1 MERTELIRKGNEE
14 FNKLKERWD
23 YAVLKTA
30 TEFFTEANYQ
40 DGLFRLGDYLTYEK
54 HMPLLGLSYYRK
66 IGNTRARMRMNEL
79 QQRMVMTVRTLVRQ
93 LD

>member
-23 YAVLKTA
+23 YVTLKNV

-66 IGNTRARMRMNEL
+66 IGNSRARVRMNEL
-79 QQRMVMTVRTLVRQ
+79 HQRMVMSVRALIKQ
-93 LD
+93 LN